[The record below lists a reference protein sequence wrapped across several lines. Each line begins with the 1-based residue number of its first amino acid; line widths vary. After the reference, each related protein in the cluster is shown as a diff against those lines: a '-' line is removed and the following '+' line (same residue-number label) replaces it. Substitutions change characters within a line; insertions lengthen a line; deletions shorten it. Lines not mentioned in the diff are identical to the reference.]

1 MLRTMIVS
9 KFRFDPGVERI
20 KAAVYRLCLGNAFNP
35 VSDYLDAVEW
45 DGTPRLDTWLSTY
58 LGAADDQLN
67 SAIGRKVLIAAVR
80 RVRVPGCKF
89 DQILVLEGR
98 QGSGK
103 SSALKILAG
112 DYFSD
117 AEIIGQHGREVLE
130 LTQGVWIFELSEL
143 EGLGKRDVSHVKAF
157 CSRTHDKA
165 RPAYGYVPVER
176 GRTCIFIGTT
186 NGDYL
191 ADESGNRRF
200 WPVATTDIDLDALE
214 RDRNQ
219 LWAEAAAAEATGETL
234 VIDPALWSKAAERA
248 TERLPSDPWEDMLA
262 KIETTGNTNVERVD
276 GEMRVTTE
284 FLLEGML
291 RFNPAQ
297 VGMKDTKRLAR
308 VMRRLG
314 WKGPRALRMGDKPVK
329 GYVKGTGKNDAEQ
342 GVDST
347 LVRNSSHRYLQK
359 DDEDF
364 LNSGKFR

>member
-1 MLRTMIVS
+1 MDTFPLSV
-9 KFRFDPGVERI
+9 GE
-20 KAAVYRLCLGNAFNP
+20 P
-35 VSDYLDAVEW
+35 V
-45 DGTPRLDTWLSTY
+45 
-58 LGAADDQLN
+58 
-67 SAIGRKVLIAAVR
+67 
-80 RVRVPGCKF
+80 F
-89 DQILVLEGR
+89 
-98 QGSGK
+98 
-103 SSALKILAG
+103 SSAQPTATITW
-112 DYFSD
+112 
-117 AEIIGQHGREVLE
+117 Q
-130 LTQGVWIFELSEL
+130 
-143 EGLGKRDVSHVKAF
+143 
-157 CSRTHDKA
+157 
-165 RPAYGYVPVER
+165 
-176 GRTCIFIGTT
+176 TT
-186 NGDYL
+186 
-191 ADESGNRRF
+191 AATGNRRF
-200 WPVATTDIDLDALE
+200 WPVATTNIDLDALE

-248 TERLPSDPWEDMLA
+248 AERLPSDPWEDMLA
-262 KIETTGNTNVERVD
+262 KIETTDNTNVERVD